1 MAVKAEAAALI
12 DTSNAFDIVPGA
24 FKPLL
29 RNWHRNLPDDVNRN
43 IGS

>member
-12 DTSNAFDIVPGA
+12 HTSYAFDIVPGA

-29 RNWHRNLPDDVNRN
+29 YNWHRKLPDDVNRN

>member
-12 DTSNAFDIVPGA
+12 DTSYAFNIVQGA
-24 FKPLL
+24 FEPLL
-29 RNWHRNLPDDVNRN
+29 RNWNRNLPDDVNRN